1 MKNMSSILKKVLV
14 ATTLLCLLTATGVIA
29 SDNSISGVV
38 EQTDQGYVITADDGQ
53 EYIVSGKDLSAL
65 VGQKVQVTGTLA
77 EDEAGKTITID
88 HIEPAK
94 K

>member
-14 ATTLLCLLTATGVIA
+14 ATILLCLLTATGVIA

-38 EQTDQGYVITADDGQ
+38 EQTDQGFVITADDGQ
-53 EYIVSGKDLSAL
+53 EYIVSGKDLSDL
-65 VGQKVQVTGTLA
+65 VGQKVQATGTLA